1 MKKSILTVLA
11 ALSIGFAQA
20 QGMSDADK
28 KFVKEAAEG
37 GMKEVKLGELA
48 QKNGSSGEIRNL
60 GQQMVTDHSKA
71 NDELKALA
79 SRKGITVPSALTD
92 DAQKEYDRLS
102 KKTGAD
108 FDKEYAKCMVKDH
121 KKDVGE
127 FKKEADK
134 GGDSEL
140 KAWASKTLPT
150 LEHHLKMSEDA
161 EKAVS
166 GEKKEEKKEKKNEH
180 ASK

>member
-20 QGMSDADK
+20 QSMTEADK
-28 KFVKEAAEG
+28 KFVKEAVEG

-48 QKNGSSGEIRNL
+48 QKNGSSSEIRNL
-60 GQQMVTDHSKA
+60 GQTMVTDHTKA
-71 NDELKALA
+71 TDEAKALA
-79 SRKGITVPSALTD
+79 SRKGITVPTALND
-92 DAQKEYDRLS
+92 SGQKEYDMLS

-108 FDKEYAKCMVKDH
+108 FDKEYAKTMVKDH

-134 GGDSEL
+134 GSDADV

-150 LEHHLKMSEDA
+150 LEHHLKMSEDC
-161 EKAVS
+161 EKNVS
-166 GEKKEEKKEKKNEH
+166 GEKKEMKKKNEN
-180 ASK
+180 ASR